1 MHRTKRR
8 YLETSLNIPTHSAT
22 HFQRKHHKVRLKHP
36 TGHTVCLLILSPLII
51 LLVLVNNAQANRP
64 PRFIIEGQSEIVL
77 RLKESPETEV
87 GKSENSHFEG
97 RLQQM

>member
-1 MHRTKRR
+1 M
-8 YLETSLNIPTHSAT
+8 
-22 HFQRKHHKVRLKHP
+22 RLKHP
-36 TGHTVCLLILSPLII
+36 TVHTVCLLILSPLII

-87 GKSENSHFEG
+87 GKSKNSYFESDFNKC
-97 RLQQM
+97 